1 MDFGDLA
8 STAAHDTARRDCDD
22 RASEQQDEQRLFR
35 RQSLHLQ

>member
-8 STAAHDTARRDCDD
+8 STAAHDTAS
-22 RASEQQDEQRLFR
+22 AIAMTAHQQQDEQRLFW

>member
-8 STAAHDTARRDCDD
+8 STAAHDTASSNRDD
-22 RASEQQDEQRLFR
+22 RASEQQDEQRLFW

>member
-8 STAAHDTARRDCDD
+8 STAAHDTAS
-22 RASEQQDEQRLFR
+22 AIAMTAQQDEQRLFR